1 MKTAVVGAAPQGLM
15 AIGYKRPG
23 ERSRDDAVLD
33 VIQALLS
40 GRAGILQGEL
50 VAKGIAQL
58 AVAQAAFPA
67 GREPNLFV
75 FLLALAPG
83 HTLDDVQNVLN
94 GVLGQ
99 LQNRQV
105 NAGDLARAKAQI
117 RVGALRRIEKN
128 ADLAALLPAYYA
140 GYGDWRSLFRELDD
154 SSKVTAEAVERAA
167 IKYFTPV
174 NRTVVYLAAESRG
187 EMMPGRTGGQQ

>member
-1 MKTAVVGAAPQGLM
+1 M

-33 VIQALLS
+33 VIQRLLS
-40 GRAGILQGEL
+40 GRTGILQGEL
-50 VAKGIAQL
+50 VEKGIAQF
-58 AVAQAAFPA
+58 ATAQATFPA
-67 GREPNLFV
+67 GRDPNLFL
-75 FLLALAPG
+75 FLLSPAPG

-105 NAGDLARAKAQI
+105 NGELLARAKAQI
-117 RVGALRRIEKN
+117 RVGALQRLANN

-140 GYGDWRSLFRELDD
+140 GYGDWRSLFRDLDD
-154 SSKVTAEAVERAA
+154 SSKVTAEAVERVA
-167 IKYFTPV
+167 IKYFTPE
-174 NRTVVYLAAESRG
+174 NRTVVYLATESRG
-187 EMMPGRTGGQQ
+187 EALPGRTGGQQ